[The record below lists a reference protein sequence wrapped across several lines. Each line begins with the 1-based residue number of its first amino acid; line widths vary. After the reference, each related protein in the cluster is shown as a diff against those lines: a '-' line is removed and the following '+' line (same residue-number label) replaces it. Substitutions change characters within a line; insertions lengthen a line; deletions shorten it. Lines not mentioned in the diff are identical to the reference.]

1 MAGRKGQ
8 NSDKGQRGGC
18 CCSHREIVW
27 GPGTARVN
35 SRLTYAQETEDH
47 TAELPEA
54 HGGSGSGGCSGC
66 VCGVGWGVGGLWPPR
81 PWLAVLSV
89 TSVSLS
95 VSPVPRDVSS
105 SPFHALYRF

>member
-18 CCSHREIVW
+18 CCSHREMVW

-54 HGGSGSGGCSGC
+54 HGGSGSRWVLWVCVWGGGGGWLGSGLL
-66 VCGVGWGVGGLWPPR
+66 GLGW
-81 PWLAVLSV
+81 
-89 TSVSLS
+89 
-95 VSPVPRDVSS
+95 
-105 SPFHALYRF
+105 RFCL

>member
-1 MAGRKGQ
+1 M
-8 NSDKGQRGGC
+8 
-18 CCSHREIVW
+18 
-27 GPGTARVN
+27 N

-54 HGGSGSGGCSGC
+54 HGGIRVKVDALGVC
-66 VCGVGWGVGGLWPPR
+66 VGGVGALASSALVGGFICD
-81 PWLAVLSV
+81 
-89 TSVSLS
+89 VSMLS

>member
-18 CCSHREIVW
+18 CCSHREMVW

-66 VCGVGWGVGGLWPPR
+66 VCGVGVGGGWA
-81 PWLAVLSV
+81 LASSALVGGFV
-89 TSVSLS
+89 C
-95 VSPVPRDVSS
+95 DVSVPVS
-105 SPFHALYRF
+105 FPSA